1 MLLDRLKNR
10 LKFQIEQLLLRGAH
24 SRLLFIAS
32 LVGLVAIAGG
42 LLVQATNATFENNK
56 TAIWW
61 AFLRLTDP
69 GYLGDDEGVARR
81 VISTTLKV
89 SFRELKDISADRGE
103 IALGVRLENSSI
115 DLNPV
120 QNKTYILKETDDL
133 IVLVRED
140 AE

>member
-10 LKFQIEQLLLRGAH
+10 FKFQIEQLLLRGAH

>member
-1 MLLDRLKNR
+1 MLGRLKNR
-10 LKFQIEQLLLRGAH
+10 FKFQIEQLPLRGAH
-24 SRLLFIAS
+24 SRSLFIAP
-32 LVGLVAIAGG
+32 LVGLVAVGGG
-42 LLVQATNATFENNK
+42 LLVQATDATFEGNK

-69 GYLGDDEGVARR
+69 GYLGDDEGGARR
-81 VISTTLKV
+81 AISTTLKV

-103 IALGVRLENSSI
+103 SALGVRLENSSI

-133 IVLVRED
+133 IVLVREET
-140 AE
+140 A